1 MRATTEISKLTR
13 GPLPLYYQVASSM
26 RNIILEGT
34 WPQGSRLPTEK
45 ELSRKYGV
53 SRPTIRNAKDI
64 LADEG
69 LIRSIKGSG
78 CYINNQKAPSVDNLD
93 DIFHYGSTMSF
104 KIHECGLIPNTDEIK
119 AQLKTFRDRFVF
131 QIKGV
136 RWHQGKPISFVVYYL
151 PFRFGS
157 RIPLEKLDENPFIPQ
172 LEKSAG
178 VKVVEGLQKI
188 SLDHADHDVARHLG
202 LQKGEAVLMVR
213 TVYFDEEHRPIEYV
227 ETKYRRELPY
237 SIRVK
242 RH

>member
-78 CYINNQKAPSVDNLD
+78 CYINNQKAKS
-93 DIFHYGSTMSF
+93 M
-104 KIHECGLIPNTDEIK
+104 EK
-119 AQLKTFRDRFVF
+119 AT
-131 QIKGV
+131 
-136 RWHQGKPISFVVYYL
+136 S
-151 PFRFGS
+151 
-157 RIPLEKLDENPFIPQ
+157 
-172 LEKSAG
+172 
-178 VKVVEGLQKI
+178 
-188 SLDHADHDVARHLG
+188 
-202 LQKGEAVLMVR
+202 
-213 TVYFDEEHRPIEYV
+213 
-227 ETKYRRELPY
+227 
-237 SIRVK
+237 K
-242 RH
+242 R